1 MRGAVVV
8 ALLLSLTLVPI
19 AHASGGVIDTVAI
32 VGDGVI
38 GEGPID
44 VNITIVGVGGASSAF
59 LSSKSSGIISER
71 RSLLCNIACARSFGE
86 TARRSFAS
94 IGITAAT

>member
-8 ALLLSLTLVPI
+8 ALLLALTLVPI

-44 VNITIVGVGGASSAF
+44 VNITIVGVGGASSASVNWSVT
-59 LSSKSSGIISER
+59 LSDFEGNVVQAVR
-71 RSLLCNIACARSFGE
+71 CLLLDVLADLV
-86 TARRSFAS
+86 
-94 IGITAAT
+94 